1 MNQSTINKISLS
13 VLLASLLTAPAVVQ
27 AKSSSD
33 CAMAKYMAGHALT
46 VIKGGA
52 TLDQTLGMFDN
63 SGPNKKI
70 IKEIY
75 SRKDS
80 IDRKKDAE
88 MIGANMCMQDGSRV

>member
-1 MNQSTINKISLS
+1 MNKSTINKFSLA
-13 VLLASLLTAPAVVQ
+13 VLLAPLLITPVAVQ

-33 CAMAKYMAGHALT
+33 CAMAKYMGGHALT

-52 TLDQTLGMFDN
+52 TLDQTQGMFDN
-63 SGPNKKI
+63 SGPNVGI

-80 IDRKKDAE
+80 IARKKDAE
-88 MIGANMCMQDGSRV
+88 MIGTNMCMQEGSRV

>member
-1 MNQSTINKISLS
+1 MNKPILT
-13 VLLASLLTAPAVVQ
+13 VLLAALFATPVVAQ
-27 AKSSSD
+27 GRSATD

-52 TLDQTLGMFDN
+52 TLDQTLGMFEN
-63 SGPNKKI
+63 NAPNTMI

-80 IDRKKDAE
+80 LARKKDAE
-88 MIGANMCMQDGSRV
+88 MIGANMCMQASI

>member
-1 MNQSTINKISLS
+1 MNKSILT
-13 VLLASLLTAPAVVQ
+13 VLLAALFTTPVAVQ
-27 AKSSSD
+27 ARSSAD

-52 TLDQTLGMFDN
+52 TLDQTLGMFEN
-63 SGPNKKI
+63 NAPNTMI

-80 IDRKKDAE
+80 IARKKDAE
-88 MIGANMCMQDGSRV
+88 MIGAKMCMQASI

>member
-1 MNQSTINKISLS
+1 MNKSILT
-13 VLLASLLTAPAVVQ
+13 VLLAALFATPVVAQ
-27 AKSSSD
+27 GRSSAD

-52 TLDQTLGMFDN
+52 TLDQTLGMFEN
-63 SGPNKKI
+63 NAPNTMI

-80 IDRKKDAE
+80 LAGKEDEE
-88 MIGANMCMQDGSRV
+88 MISVNMCMRASI

>member
-1 MNQSTINKISLS
+1 MNKSILTA
-13 VLLASLLTAPAVVQ
+13 LLASMLVTPVTVQ

-52 TLDQTLGMFDN
+52 TLDQTLGMFEN
-63 SGPNKKI
+63 SSPNVKI

-80 IDRKKDAE
+80 IVRKKDAE
-88 MIGANMCMQDGSRV
+88 KIGANMCMKENSRV

>member
-1 MNQSTINKISLS
+1 MNKPILTA
-13 VLLASLLTAPAVVQ
+13 LLATLLITPGAVQ

-52 TLDQTLGMFDN
+52 TLDQTLGMFEN
-63 SGPNKKI
+63 NTPNIMI

-80 IDRKKDAE
+80 LARKKDAE
-88 MIGANMCMQDGSRV
+88 TIGASMCMQASI

>member
-1 MNQSTINKISLS
+1 MNKPLLT
-13 VLLASLLTAPAVVQ
+13 VLLTSLFTFPVTAQ
-27 AKSSSD
+27 AKSPSD

-52 TLDQTLGMFDN
+52 TLDQTLGMFEN
-63 SGPNKKI
+63 NVSNRMI

-80 IDRKKDAE
+80 LAQKKQAE
-88 MIGANMCMQDGSRV
+88 TIGTKMCMQAAI